1 MPEWRPGD
9 GMVPRCRMVPPV
21 RNGTPVSEWYPGER
35 GGPMPATVIVPVRF
49 RATEIGLPEAVVVEC
64 GECLALVWED
74 RIEEHIARVHRDS
87 Q

>member
-1 MPEWRPGD
+1 
-9 GMVPRCRMVPPV
+9 
-21 RNGTPVSEWYPGER
+21 
-35 GGPMPATVIVPVRF
+35 MPATVIVPVRF